1 MYRAMSGSEPPK
13 TVIPRQQFR
22 CNEEELIKVENI
34 AGMLKAT
41 SLNAIHRRS
50 MASATTAIYE
60 DVANFTFGPTSHKM
74 ESKTGKLSSTTDYPA
89 TIIALYSLVFILAA
103 VGNILVLITLISN
116 RRMRTV
122 TNCFLI
128 SLSLSD
134 LLQALVCMP
143 ISLIG
148 QVLKRFIFGSVLCK
162 IFPYFMGIS
171 VSVSTFT
178 LLALAIERYNAICN
192 PLKSRGWQTKSHAY
206 KVIAGIW
213 FLSFLI
219 MSPFLVFSQL
229 RYIPLV
235 RQGKCTL
242 ACRLYF
248 GGEQASQAWY
258 VLQSVVLLCIPGSVM
273 AVTYACVCFKIF
285 EGFHFENKDKT
296 QQSSKKS
303 YFLTFF
309 CVKVREPEQHGNN
322 NTNEIETKLLK
333 GVKLSI
339 LEYSKFK
346 TNTEHAQST
355 GRQEM
360 GRGRS
365 VRRTNDS
372 RSLQTEGQLTAKR
385 RVVKMLLVVVVLF
398 FVCWT
403 PLFMVNVWKAFDPK
417 GARRIFSGVIE
428 VIQLLSYI
436 STCVNPVTYCF
447 MNKKFREGFLRAFI
461 CCLPKRCASA
471 VENQQPSHASP
482 MVQSENS
489 QSMYLTSTP
498 RNQRRSSNR
507 SRTEM
512 TK

>member
-1 MYRAMSGSEPPK
+1 ITNNLVFIMNNTSG
-13 TVIPRQQFR
+13 
-22 CNEEELIKVENI
+22 
-34 AGMLKAT
+34 
-41 SLNAIHRRS
+41 
-50 MASATTAIYE
+50 
-60 DVANFTFGPTSHKM
+60 
-74 ESKTGKLSSTTDYPA
+74 STTDYPA

-309 CVKVREPEQHGNN
+309 WYGNGHMLKVPERCR
-322 NTNEIETKLLK
+322 
-333 GVKLSI
+333 
-339 LEYSKFK
+339 
-346 TNTEHAQST
+346 QST

-461 CCLPKRCASA
+461 CC
-471 VENQQPSHASP
+471 
-482 MVQSENS
+482 
-489 QSMYLTSTP
+489 
-498 RNQRRSSNR
+498 
-507 SRTEM
+507 
-512 TK
+512 